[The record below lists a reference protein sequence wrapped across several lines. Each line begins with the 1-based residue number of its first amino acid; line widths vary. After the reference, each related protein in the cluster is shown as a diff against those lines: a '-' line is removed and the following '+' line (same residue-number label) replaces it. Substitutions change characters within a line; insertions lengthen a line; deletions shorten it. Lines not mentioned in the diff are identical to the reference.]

1 MGAES
6 FMNPIGMAA
15 GVVGTIGKMFSRAKN
30 NRELEDLLKQ
40 DPSYSINPLAQQR
53 LGLAQTLLNARMPGS
68 QARENRIFGNQ
79 ASNQYNVGR
88 TATDASQA
96 LLMNATGQG
105 QTNQAFGDLGMD
117 EANYFQQNLNNLTG
131 AQEGMIQEGNKVYED
146 QVRKYGNKMQIK
158 GAQAENRNNT
168 WSDVANLGFG
178 LSDFG
183 MSGGFD
189 GMFKK
194 KQQQTPTF
202 Y

>member
-1 MGAES
+1 
-6 FMNPIGMAA
+6 MAA

-30 NRELEDLLKQ
+30 NRELEDLLGQ

-146 QVRKYGNKMQIK
+146 NVRKYGNTMQIK

>member
-30 NRELEDLLKQ
+30 NRELEKLLGQ

>member
-1 MGAES
+1 
-6 FMNPIGMAA
+6 
-15 GVVGTIGKMFSRAKN
+15 
-30 NRELEDLLKQ
+30 
-40 DPSYSINPLAQQR
+40 
-53 LGLAQTLLNARMPGS
+53 
-68 QARENRIFGNQ
+68 
-79 ASNQYNVGR
+79 
-88 TATDASQA
+88 
-96 LLMNATGQG
+96 MNATGQG

>member
-30 NRELEDLLKQ
+30 NRELEKLLGQ

-146 QVRKYGNKMQIK
+146 NVRRYGNKMQIK

>member
-68 QARENRIFGNQ
+68 QARENRIFSNQ